1 MNSHYELL
9 FYNCFCVS
17 DAGVDTDDA
26 AELSPDFFG
35 PVAGQANETTG
46 AGQGGSVRP
55 GFATRR
61 LHRRRRLARVGG
73 RAEAAGEVSL
83 AWAVRSGGYVNWAS
97 GTEINTASFGDVLVP
112 RWTRRTAWRQPRHQA
127 SSSVY
132 RRRCCG
138 WRREFAFA
146 APAICRI
153 CSWAHATFTCAAPTI
168 C

>member
-9 FYNCFCVS
+9 FYNCFCVA

-61 LHRRRRLARVGG
+61 LHRRRRLARASG
-73 RAEAAGEVSL
+73 RAEAAGAFSS
-83 AWAVRSGGYVNWAS
+83 ARAIRVRNGGYVNWAS
-97 GTEINTASFGDVLVP
+97 GTEINHRIV
-112 RWTRRTAWRQPRHQA
+112 WRCSCAQVDPA
-127 SSSVY
+127 DGV
-132 RRRCCG
+132 
-138 WRREFAFA
+138 A
-146 APAICRI
+146 ATSPPGK
-153 CSWAHATFTCAAPTI
+153 F
-168 C
+168 